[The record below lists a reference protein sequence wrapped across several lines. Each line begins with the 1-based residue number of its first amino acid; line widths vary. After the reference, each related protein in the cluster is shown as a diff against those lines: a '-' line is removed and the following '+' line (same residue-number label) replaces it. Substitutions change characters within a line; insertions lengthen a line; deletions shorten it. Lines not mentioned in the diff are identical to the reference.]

1 MNSRK
6 LMNIVKGAVVIS
18 CVVIFSFS
26 ASSVTRANSRTNAPA
41 KLASVKRNPSEV
53 KRNVLKTI
61 DVKGKINPKLLK
73 ALSACGCSLEPQ
85 EQGGLGGFKA
95 CVWSCIEGTGIS
107 VASLTACAIVCS
119 GGNWVGCAICLG
131 VHEWVVLACTQY
143 CAWRRVFNYTE
154 ASLRPSRKRGAQPIK
169 RIPKPA
175 ALVT

>member
-1 MNSRK
+1 MNSRR
-6 LMNIVKGAVVIS
+6 LTNIVKGAVVIS
-18 CVVIFSFS
+18 CVVVFSLS
-26 ASSVTRANSRTNAPA
+26 AASMTRANSRINATTKVASA
-41 KLASVKRNPSEV
+41 KGNPNEV
-53 KRNVLKTI
+53 KRNVLKTFN
-61 DVKGKINPKLLK
+61 VKGKINPKLLK

-85 EQGGLGGFKA
+85 ELGAVGGFKA
-95 CVWSCIEGTGIS
+95 CVWSCLEGSGIS

-154 ASLRPSRKRGAQPIK
+154 ASLRPSRNRGVKPIK

-175 ALVT
+175 AVVT